1 MFQKGIIK
9 TFNTERGFGFIRPED
24 GAKDIF
30 FHIKDFPTGY
40 APKLQERV
48 SYWVEQSGEKFS
60 AKNITRL
67 DVVKTQM
74 PDIQDWQVQP
84 VASTKPKTA
93 PQNIAQA
100 KAVLRSK
107 SNPYVLSQKPLQRKR
122 QHNRTGRLIGLI
134 LTFLVVATIGRW
146 GFGYLQQQPT
156 VDRPHQNIEA
166 AETSQSQL
174 YAAIQAPP
182 VISEPNNEFTN
193 KDVVLKSTQSI
204 YDETKRLKLNDTTPI
219 HQTVMSD
226 KKFNESNIS
235 HSQYK
240 CDGRTHCTQMRS
252 YDEAVWF
259 LQNCPNTQMDGDG
272 DGQPCEKQ
280 FARNNR

>member
-84 VASTKPKTA
+84 VASAKPKTA

-122 QHNRTGRLIGLI
+122 QHNRIGRLIGLI

-182 VISEPNNEFTN
+182 TITEPPKSSFNGN
-193 KDVVLKSTQSI
+193 VVQQKMSSTSV
-204 YDETKRLKLNDTTPI
+204 N
-219 HQTVMSD
+219 S
-226 KKFNESNIS
+226 
-235 HSQYK
+235 K
-240 CDGRTHCTQMRS
+240 CDGRTHCSQMRS

-259 LQNCPNTQMDGDG
+259 LQNCPNTQMDGNG
-272 DGQPCEKQ
+272 DGEPCEKQ